1 MARNLIKRLFK
12 LEDGGILS
20 KEQIHK
26 LISQKKLTIE
36 PLLEKSQIGEIS
48 VDLRIGTDFLAL
60 HQGREAYIDTTQDKI
75 DKRPIKSHFTETRRR
90 VGESFLLH
98 PSQPILFST
107 LEYLKLPEDVYVVL
121 SLRSSYSRL
130 GLTISTI
137 IQPGYCGCASIEV
150 VNSGNTPIRVLAGA
164 RFVQARFV
172 KINKKSEYFKT
183 QRKYTC
189 QVRPMASKANEDT
202 ELDML
207 KQIHSTSLLT

>member
-1 MARNLIKRLFK
+1 MAANILRKFLK
-12 LEDGGILS
+12 LSSKGTLS
-20 KEQIHK
+20 KNELLK
-26 LISQKKLTIE
+26 LISKNELVIE
-36 PLLEKSQIGEIS
+36 PLLENNQIGEIS
-48 VDLRIGTDFLAL
+48 IDLRVGTDFLAL
-60 HQGREAYIDTTQDKI
+60 HQGRQAEIDTTQNLI
-75 DKRPIKSHFTETRRR
+75 ERRPIKSHFTETRRS

-107 LEYLKLPEDVYVVL
+107 LEYLKLPNDVYAIL

-150 VNSGNTPIRVLAGA
+150 VNSGNTPIKILSGA

-172 KINKKSEYFKT
+172 RLNEKSEYFMT

-189 QVRPMASKANEDT
+189 QVRPVASKANEDL
-202 ELDML
+202 ELT
-207 KQIHSTSLLT
+207 KLLLLNQ